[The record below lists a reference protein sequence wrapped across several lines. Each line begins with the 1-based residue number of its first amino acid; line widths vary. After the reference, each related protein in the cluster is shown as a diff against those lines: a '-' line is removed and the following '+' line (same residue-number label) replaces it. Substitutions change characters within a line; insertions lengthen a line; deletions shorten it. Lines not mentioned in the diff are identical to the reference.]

1 MNRIS
6 LMTSVQSRRKLDLV
20 SLFSKT
26 NRFCMD
32 CKDERCG
39 GYLAKRTDFPAAV
52 APSEVKEHSTED
64 GPIDHDSEVTDSFT
78 CVIRLE
84 KMINI
89 FFLLFPAVTKDPCS
103 VDPDP
108 VRLVCREFHVLYS
121 LAYSVPTLYLRAWR
135 SGFHLHFNQAHASR
149 RKINFY

>member
-1 MNRIS
+1 MTELRKLGSNDRHIKWRVFDWRKGAMNRIS

-84 KMINI
+84 KKRLI
-89 FFLLFPAVTKDPCS
+89 FSSCYSRPSPRTPAALIQIRCDLFA
-103 VDPDP
+103 
-108 VRLVCREFHVLYS
+108 
-121 LAYSVPTLYLRAWR
+121 
-135 SGFHLHFNQAHASR
+135 G
-149 RKINFY
+149 NFTWCTA